1 MILMLEST
9 SVFQRQ
15 RTLKTL
21 SGMAAKPYTL
31 LVFRTKQ
38 WVPLPTTELLPGD
51 LISLKPP
58 NKPTAVATTAAAGS
72 AEAAAA
78 AAQAKAA
85 ALATASE
92 IIPCDCVVL
101 RGAALVNEAT
111 LTGESVPQ
119 MKDALPNDCA
129 AELLDVEG
137 RDRVHTLFAGTSL
150 VTASA
155 SAVSADGDG
164 KEGEARAAA
173 AAAAA
178 AAGGRLPG
186 VPPTPDGGCV
196 CTVLRTGFSS
206 SQGELMQMIEFSQ
219 AKVTDDSRETMWALL
234 LLLGFAL
241 AASGYVFKAG
251 LEKGDRTTH
260 ELLLKCV
267 IIITSVVPRH
277 LPLQVRRQPI
287 PTTTTSSST
296 SPPPPPATDGDGG
309 EHGADGADEEGDL
322 LHRAVPRPLRRQ
334 GRRRSLR
341 QDGHPHLR
349 PPPARVR
356 RQRDGL
362 FRPEAA
368 AGGRR
373 VGRGGDGARWLS
385 LPRRHRRWPSGGRS
399 DRTGGARGPRLGV

>member
-58 NKPTAVATTAAAGS
+58 NKPTAVATAAAAGS

-277 LPLQVRRQPI
+277 LPLQVTGRHCHHRRLLHHHHHLHLHLTPA
-287 PTTTTSSST
+287 T
-296 SPPPPPATDGDGG
+296 SP
-309 EHGADGADEEGDL
+309 
-322 LHRAVPRPLRRQ
+322 
-334 GRRRSLR
+334 
-341 QDGHPHLR
+341 
-349 PPPARVR
+349 
-356 RQRDGL
+356 
-362 FRPEAA
+362 
-368 AGGRR
+368 
-373 VGRGGDGARWLS
+373 
-385 LPRRHRRWPSGGRS
+385 LP
-399 DRTGGARGPRLGV
+399 